1 MSRSY
6 RRLPA
11 SIEADALTA
20 LLARGLTRSF
30 VTLAYAKW
38 KQHERADECRFGK
51 ERPIAVDCNCPGC
64 HEVLCF
70 VFFDQA
76 LKQFG
81 MLTPP

>member
-1 MSRSY
+1 MSRVY

-11 SIEADALTA
+11 SIEAEALTA

-38 KQHERADECRFGK
+38 KQHARAEACRFGK
-51 ERPIAVDCNCPGC
+51 ERPIAIDCNCPGC

-70 VFFDQA
+70 LYFDNVA
-76 LKQFG
+76 KTFA
-81 MLTPP
+81 TAPPH